1 MIVDMW
7 SVCISGNCLLI
18 KSVIR
23 RLVYVTATWLFG
35 YVFQKT
41 DFMSIDYVMI

>member
-7 SVCISGNCLLI
+7 SVCTSSTYLLI
-18 KSVIR
+18 RSVLS
-23 RLVYVTATWLFG
+23 RLIYVRTTWLFG

-41 DFMSIDYVMI
+41 DFMSIDYVML